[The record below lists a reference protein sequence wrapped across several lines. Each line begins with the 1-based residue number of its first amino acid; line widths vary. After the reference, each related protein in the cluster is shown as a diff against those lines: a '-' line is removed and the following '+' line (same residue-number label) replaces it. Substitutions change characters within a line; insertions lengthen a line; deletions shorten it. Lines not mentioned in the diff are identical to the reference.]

1 MIYNTEEAR
10 MLTEEEIEA
19 LRKKALELLASLT
32 EEEIAEL
39 LSVLS
44 QKR

>member
-1 MIYNTEEAR
+1 MIYKTEEAK
-10 MLTEEEIEA
+10 MFTEEEMDA
-19 LRKKALELLASLT
+19 LRKKAQELLASLS

-39 LSVLS
+39 LSLLS

>member
-1 MIYNTEEAR
+1 
-10 MLTEEEIEA
+10 MLTEEEMEV

-39 LSVLS
+39 LSLLS

>member
-1 MIYNTEEAR
+1 
-10 MLTEEEIEA
+10 MLTEEEMEV
-19 LRKKALELLASLT
+19 LRQKAQELLASLT

>member
-1 MIYNTEEAR
+1 MIYNTEEAK
-10 MLTEEEIEA
+10 MLTEEEMDA
-19 LRKKALELLASLT
+19 LRKKAQELLASLT

-39 LSVLS
+39 LSLLS

>member
-1 MIYNTEEAR
+1 

>member
-1 MIYNTEEAR
+1 
-10 MLTEEEIEA
+10 MLTEEEMDA
-19 LRKKALELLASLT
+19 LRKKAQELLASLS

-39 LSVLS
+39 LSLLS

>member
-1 MIYNTEEAR
+1 
-10 MLTEEEIEA
+10 MLTVEEMEA
-19 LRKKALELLASLT
+19 LRQKAQELLASLT

>member
-1 MIYNTEEAR
+1 MRYNTEEAR
-10 MLTEEEIEA
+10 MLTEEEMDA
-19 LRKKALELLASLT
+19 LRKKAQELLASLT

-39 LSVLS
+39 LSLLS

>member
-1 MIYNTEEAR
+1 
-10 MLTEEEIEA
+10 MLTEEEMDA
-19 LRKKALELLASLT
+19 LRKKAQELLASLT

-39 LSVLS
+39 LFLLS

>member
-1 MIYNTEEAR
+1 
-10 MLTEEEIEA
+10 MLTEEEMEA
-19 LRKKALELLASLT
+19 LRQKALELLASLS

-39 LSVLS
+39 LSLLS

>member
-1 MIYNTEEAR
+1 MIYNTEAAR
-10 MLTEEEIEA
+10 MLTEEEMDA

-44 QKR
+44 TRR

>member
-1 MIYNTEEAR
+1 MIYKTEEAK
-10 MLTEEEIEA
+10 MFTEEEMDA
-19 LRKKALELLASLT
+19 LRQKAQELLASLS

-39 LSVLS
+39 LSLLS

>member
-1 MIYNTEEAR
+1 
-10 MLTEEEIEA
+10 MLTEEEMEA
-19 LRKKALELLASLT
+19 LRQKALELLASLT

>member
-1 MIYNTEEAR
+1 MRYNTEEAR
-10 MLTEEEIEA
+10 MLTEEEMDA
-19 LRKKALELLASLT
+19 LRKKALELMASLT

-39 LSVLS
+39 LSLLS

>member
-10 MLTEEEIEA
+10 MLTEEEMDA
-19 LRKKALELLASLT
+19 LRKKAQELLASLT

-39 LSVLS
+39 LSLLS

>member
-10 MLTEEEIEA
+10 MLTDEEMEA
-19 LRKKALELLASLT
+19 LRKKAQELLASLT

-39 LSVLS
+39 LSLLS
-44 QKR
+44 TRR

>member
-1 MIYNTEEAR
+1 MF
-10 MLTEEEIEA
+10 TEEEMDA
-19 LRKKALELLASLT
+19 LRKKAQELLASLT

>member
-1 MIYNTEEAR
+1 MF
-10 MLTEEEIEA
+10 TEEEMEA
-19 LRKKALELLASLT
+19 LRKKAQELLASLT